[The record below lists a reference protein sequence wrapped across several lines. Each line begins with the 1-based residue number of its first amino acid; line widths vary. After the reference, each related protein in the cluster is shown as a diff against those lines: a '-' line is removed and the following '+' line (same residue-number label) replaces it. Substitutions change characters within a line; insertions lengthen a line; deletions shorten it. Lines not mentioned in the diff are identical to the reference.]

1 MTEPL
6 KKPEVKTC
14 SRCPAPILIG
24 VPVRRFKGG
33 GFVEEELCDK
43 CEAARQAA
51 IALFHTYSPCGALPP
66 ECL

>member
-6 KKPEVKTC
+6 KKDELKTC

-33 GFVEEELCDK
+33 TLVEEELCDK
-43 CEAARQAA
+43 CEVARRAA
-51 IALFHTYSPCGALPP
+51 IELYYKYSPCGALPP